1 MNYLQAEHMRE
12 MEEFKSA
19 NSAYGGELW
28 RLENN
33 NNRTYN
39 GHHRSSED
47 YNQMRQRASE
57 YPHPSNRI
65 SSPTFSVWN
74 NNSKRNHQI
83 QRKTSW
89 INDPEVKRQTRVVK
103 YKAYAVE
110 GKMKASIRNS
120 LRWVKNKYCQLVHG
134 Y

>member
-1 MNYLQAEHMRE
+1 MKYLQAKHTRE

-19 NSAYGGELW
+19 NSAYGSELW
-28 RLENN
+28 KLENN
-33 NNRTYN
+33 NRTN
-39 GHHRSSED
+39 NARHRSSED
-47 YNQMRQRASE
+47 FNQMRRRAPD

-65 SSPTFSVWN
+65 SPSTFSGWN
-74 NNSKRNHQI
+74 NNNKRNHQI

-89 INDPEVKRQTRVVK
+89 INDPEVKRQRRVVK

-120 LRWVKNKYCQLVHG
+120 LRWVKNKYYQLVHG